1 MSAVVCKGFE
11 PIFLPER
18 EVSCLS
24 LSQDKHPLDEHTAEI
39 ISDLIFV

>member
-1 MSAVVCKGFE
+1 MTITNVVCKGFE

-24 LSQDKHPLDEHTAEI
+24 LSQDKRPLDEHTAEI
-39 ISDLIFV
+39 ILQ